1 MVDKL
6 LLLGSAKIRG
16 IWMQFLK
23 WYIGFDLDD
32 MSDTISR
39 RFVFFV
45 MFPTLPKDWQ
55 PVIKELVTTIGQ
67 LVDDDVEIDRF
78 NAKNKDMPIL
88 RLLGQTDRVLPSSI

>member
-1 MVDKL
+1 M
-6 LLLGSAKIRG
+6 
-16 IWMQFLK
+16 
-23 WYIGFDLDD
+23 DD

-78 NAKNKDMPIL
+78 NAKNKAMPIL